1 MASYN
6 SIKEASD
13 AYFAAKKRGDA
24 AGMQAANN
32 AANEIR
38 KSQGQKPQYATQDI
52 NNTRKSMGGLI
63 GSLGNAMGN
72 IGNAITGGSR
82 PSGGGSSGGGSSG
95 GSYRPA
101 GSGSSGGSGNVGVTL
116 PNGQTTS
123 SRYENGK
130 VTGNLPVGSI
140 IHTAGGD
147 YQITGGTAGNYT
159 SERYN
164 GGGVSTSRPSS
175 GGSSGGSGNG
185 NISVTLPNGQTTS
198 SGYQNGKVTG
208 NLPIGSI
215 VHTAGGDYIITG
227 GTPGNYTSTKY
238 NGSTAPA
245 QNVDYSDLIRKA
257 MYEDNASWEEV
268 QELLNQREAKIRNDP
283 SLSKYSQDD
292 LWNQARLYIYAK
304 QQAEA
309 QLKANIAELEGA
321 YQSSLAGYESS
332 RNQIAPTYQAQRNQ
346 TAASSDV
353 NWSQFN
359 EVAAANGLNTG
370 ALGQVALSRSVA
382 LQNDLNELN
391 RDEAQEL
398 SKIDMEIAKLTAEYN
413 SAVAQAKAAGDAELA
428 AALYQQ
434 FNNYIAQKQ
443 EQRNAAAAL
452 QQAQAEAE
460 QARRDEAYNLV
471 LDLITSGILPTD
483 KQLAAAGM
491 TQEDARY
498 LYAQV
503 MSDKLSGGRSGGSG
517 GRKSSGGGGNIS
529 TEDEVEITS
538 KDSGNHLT
546 TAQIRA
552 VQKSLGVA
560 VDGIWGPATA
570 AAAKKAGYANADAA
584 WKANENR
591 VDTSKGEIL
600 DKKTGKNLD
609 SDDLVNMK
617 SSKTVSIPTIVKGVK
632 TGIADVTWENLLKK
646 MERGEITAIP
656 QANGKYLLVY
666 EIKTK

>member
-63 GSLGNAMGN
+63 GSLVNAMGN

-82 PSGGGSSGGGSSG
+82 PNGGSSGGGSSG

-175 GGSSGGSGNG
+175 GGSSGGNG

-238 NGSTAPA
+238 NGSAVKPGQA
-245 QNVDYSDLIRKA
+245 IDYSDMLNDAINRG
-257 MYEDNASWEEV
+257 ASWEEV
-268 QELLNQREAKIRNDP
+268 QSILDLRNQKINADA
-283 SLSKYSQDD
+283 SLSKYLYDE
-292 LWNQARLYIYAK
+292 NYARAMQYIYAK
-304 QQAEA
+304 QQNEA
-309 QLKANIAELEGA
+309 QLAANLANLEGA
-321 YQSSLAGYESS
+321 YNQSLASFEASK
-332 RNQIAPTYQAQRNQ
+332 NQIAPVYQAERNQ

-460 QARRDEAYNLV
+460 QARRDEAYEMV

-491 TQEDARY
+491 TLEDARY

-517 GRKSSGGGGNIS
+517 GRKSSGGGS
-529 TEDEVEITS
+529 S
-538 KDSGNHLT
+538 SGNT
-546 TAQIRA
+546 DY
-552 VQKSLGVA
+552 SS
-560 VDGIWGPATA
+560 
-570 AAAKKAGYANADAA
+570 ADAGSGS
-584 WKANENR
+584 
-591 VDTSKGEIL
+591 TISKG
-600 DKKTGKNLD
+600 TQ
-609 SDDLVNMK
+609 VN
-617 SSKTVSIPTIVKGVK
+617 S
-632 TGIADVTWENLLKK
+632 IADLDTNDFVNRHDGEMVTVPTKNGGSNVMSWKSAEDMVKKGWLKAVYTGSGWELSFAK
-646 MERGEITAIP
+646 
-656 QANGKYLLVY
+656 
-666 EIKTK
+666 

>member
-164 GGGVSTSRPSS
+164 GGVSTSRPSS
-175 GGSSGGSGNG
+175 GGSSGGSG

-238 NGSTAPA
+238 NGSAVNPGQA
-245 QNVDYSDLIRKA
+245 IDYSDMLNDAINRG
-257 MYEDNASWEEV
+257 ASWEEV
-268 QELLNQREAKIRNDP
+268 QSILDLRNQKINADA
-283 SLSKYSQDD
+283 SLSKYLYDE
-292 LWNQARLYIYAK
+292 NYARAMQYIYAK
-304 QQAEA
+304 QQNEA
-309 QLKANIAELEGA
+309 QLAANLANLEGA
-321 YQSSLAGYESS
+321 YNQSLASFEASK
-332 RNQIAPTYQAQRNQ
+332 NQIAPVYQAERNQ